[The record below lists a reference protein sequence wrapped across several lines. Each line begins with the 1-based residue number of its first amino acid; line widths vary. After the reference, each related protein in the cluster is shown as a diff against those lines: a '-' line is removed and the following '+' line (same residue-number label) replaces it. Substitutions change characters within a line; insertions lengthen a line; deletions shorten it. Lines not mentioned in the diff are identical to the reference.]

1 MPQSRKSQVSLQDT
15 PYYHCISRCV
25 RKAYLCGHDRET
37 GQSYEHRRKWV
48 EDKLKS
54 LPSIFA
60 INLCAY
66 AIMHNHCHIVL
77 HIDNKQSLNWD
88 TREVIRRWHS
98 LFKGTTLTQK
108 YLNNSPMSVAE
119 LDSVKDT
126 AEVYRKRL
134 TCLSWFMR
142 VLNEFIARKANK
154 EDECT
159 GRFWEGRF
167 KSQALLDN
175 SALIACMAYVDL
187 NPIRAGIANTLN
199 NSEYTSIKS
208 RIYNNCK
215 INSPK
220 HLMPFKETE
229 IKSKREILNFTLTE
243 YLEVIRFTML
253 RTKTSKPIPS
263 ILTLIPQNVFNKLS
277 INATNWLILTT
288 KFERCFKGPAGKEGS
303 LTKLANSLCRLRRS
317 NVVISKKLFSS
328 I

>member
-25 RKAYLCGHDRET
+25 RKAYLCGNDRET
-37 GQSYEHRRKWV
+37 GRSYEHRRKWV
-48 EDKLKS
+48 EDKLKC
-54 LPSIFA
+54 LPSTFA
-60 INLCAY
+60 INVCAY

-77 HIDNKQSLNWD
+77 HIDKKQSLNWD
-88 TREVIRRWHS
+88 TKEVLRRWHT
-98 LFKGTTLTQK
+98 LFKGTILTQK

-119 LDSVKDT
+119 SNSVKDT

-142 VLNEFIARKANK
+142 VLNEFVARKANK

-175 SALIACMAYVDL
+175 SVLIACMAYVDL
-187 NPIRAGIANTLN
+187 NPIRAGIASTLS

-208 RIYNNCK
+208 RIHKNYK
-215 INSPK
+215 VDSPK
-220 HLMPFKETE
+220 HLMPFKKVEV
-229 IKSKREILNFTLTE
+229 KSKCEVLNFTLTE

-253 RTKTSKPIPS
+253 RTKTNKPVAS
-263 ILTLIPQNVFNKLS
+263 ILTLTPQNVFNKLS
-277 INATNWLILTT
+277 TNATNWLILTT
-288 KFERCFKGPAGKEGS
+288 KFERCFKGPAGKESS
-303 LTKLANSLCRLRRS
+303 LTKIANNLCRRRRS
-317 NVVISKKLFSS
+317 NVAISKKLFA
-328 I
+328 